1 MKAINLEDI
10 LGKVKAVEETKLENE
25 KGGYKGDERVLT
37 LKKKCTYTVRL
48 LPNIK
53 DIDNTFVTYKEVG
66 FNSRIDN
73 SFVYGGRSP
82 SDAGL
87 KEDAFKNAQW
97 KHYKDAKDAG
107 DEAEQ
112 KVSYKLI
119 PQRKQLVN
127 AYLINVE
134 GDDPEAK
141 EKIGKVVV
149 LRYPAQIDKT
159 GAPISDIFKR
169 IHSGVF
175 GDMSKKIGSK
185 AFDLSSKGKSL
196 LIKVTE
202 KAGYN
207 NYSETQFDDMEDLSL
222 TEEAITGILVNT
234 HDLKEF
240 VPEVKSKEEIED
252 LLAKHWY
259 GDSASVDDEME
270 VEPSPVIT
278 TKPTKE
284 KPSALSKKTQR
295 VEDDD
300 EIPMGDDSSSDDEL
314 DDLIKDL

>member
-1 MKAINLEDI
+1 MKTYNLDDI
-10 LGKVKAVEETKLENE
+10 LGKVKAVEESKLENE
-25 KGGYKGDERVLT
+25 KGGFKGDERVLT

-48 LPNIK
+48 ILVDP
-53 DIDNTFVTYKEVG
+53 DNTFVTYKEVG

-112 KVSYKLI
+112 KASYKLI

-127 AYLINVE
+127 AYLVSVD

-169 IHSGVF
+169 IHSAVF

-185 AFDLSSKGKSL
+185 AFDLSAKGKSL
-196 LIKVTE
+196 IVKVTE
-202 KAGYN
+202 KGGYN
-207 NYSETQFDDMEDLSL
+207 NYSETQFDDMEDIGLSQ
-222 TEEAITGILVNT
+222 EQIVDILSSA

-240 VPEVKSKEEIED
+240 VPDVKSQEEIENI
-252 LLAKHWY
+252 LAKHWY
-259 GDSASVDDEME
+259 GESASVDDEMDDE
-270 VEPSPVIT
+270 PVIT
-278 TKPTKE
+278 TKPVKE
-284 KPSALSKKTQR
+284 KQTVLSKKTEK
-295 VEDDD
+295 VVVKDDDD
-300 EIPMGDDSSSDDEL
+300 EIPMGDSSSSDDEL
-314 DDLIKDL
+314 DDLLADV